1 MIASAGVPAIGNE
14 WTNRHLLFARQ
25 PEPDLE
31 FTEEDLDETMPP
43 SPPMKEPKQSGKRPL
58 LWIVL
63 LLLLGGIGYV
73 AMDPD
78 GAMQLV
84 APYLEDGQEAA
95 QPAAQRPS
103 PRTQSPAAVPSETI
117 DAGTQAPVT
126 AQATP
131 PVTPAPVAPVA
142 KAAPPVVNVA
152 GPLFSEG
159 QRVTVVADP
168 SRPQSPV
175 PLFVDSTGTNTATTL
190 PASTTLIVLDGDY
203 QKTGWVYAVRTE
215 DGRKGWV
222 PERYLRLKR

>member
-1 MIASAGVPAIGNE
+1 MNASAGVPAIDGE

-31 FTEEDLDETMPP
+31 FTEDDLDDTTPP
-43 SPPMKEPKQSGKRPL
+43 PAPPMKEPRQSGKRPL

-95 QPAAQRPS
+95 QRPAPQMPS
-103 PRTQSPAAVPSETI
+103 RATVPSRTTE
-117 DAGTQAPVT
+117 ASAPAPMT

-131 PVTPAPVAPVA
+131 PATPALTAPPT
-142 KAAPPVVNVA
+142 KAASPVLNVA

-159 QRVTVVADP
+159 QRVTVVTDP
-168 SRPQSPV
+168 TRPKSPV
-175 PLFVDSTGTNTATTL
+175 PLFVDSAGTKTSVML

-203 QKTGWVYAVRTE
+203 QNNVWVYAVRTN
-215 DGRKGWV
+215 DGRKGWI
-222 PERYLRLKR
+222 PERNLKRMR

>member
-117 DAGTQAPVT
+117 DAGTPAPVT

-131 PVTPAPVAPVA
+131 PVAPAA
-142 KAAPPVVNVA
+142 KATPPVVNVA

-175 PLFVDSTGTNTATTL
+175 PLFVDSAGTNTATTL

>member
-1 MIASAGVPAIGNE
+1 MIASAGVPATGNE
-14 WTNRHLLFARQ
+14 WTNRWLLFAQQ
-25 PEPDLE
+25 PDPDLD
-31 FTEEDLDETMPP
+31 FTDEDLDETMPP
-43 SPPMKEPKQSGKRPL
+43 PPPMKEPKQSGKRPL

-84 APYLEDGQEAA
+84 APYLEDGQETA

-103 PRTQSPAAVPSETI
+103 PRTPSPATVPSETVE
-117 DAGTQAPVT
+117 AGTPASLM
-126 AQATP
+126 TP
-131 PVTPAPVAPVA
+131 PSTPVTPTA

-168 SRPQSPV
+168 SRPKSPV
-175 PLFVDSTGTNTATTL
+175 PLLVDSVGTNTGTTL
-190 PASTTLIVLDGDY
+190 PVSTTLIVLDGDY
-203 QKTGWVYAVRTE
+203 QKNGWVYAVRTQN
-215 DGRKGWV
+215 GRKGWI
-222 PERYLRLKR
+222 PERNLKLKR